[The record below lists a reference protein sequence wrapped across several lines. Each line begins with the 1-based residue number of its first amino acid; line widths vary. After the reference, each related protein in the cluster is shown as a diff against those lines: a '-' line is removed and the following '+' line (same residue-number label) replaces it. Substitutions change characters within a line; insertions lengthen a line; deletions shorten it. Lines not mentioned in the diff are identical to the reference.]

1 MLDTMKKIYPV
12 GSIYIS
18 TVSTNPSE
26 LFGFG
31 TWEAMPAGRVLLAQ
45 GKVETENYTH
55 NFVAGETG
63 GEFVHQL
70 TVGEMPVHNHEASS
84 NTTGNHEHTIYYGAN
99 DSWQYHGS
107 GNIIGHIGI
116 NGSIS
121 KNTSTNGN
129 HNHIVTISNTGSS
142 QSHNNME
149 PYIVVYMW
157 KRTD

>member
-1 MLDTMKKIYPV
+1 MFTAFIKILP
-12 GSIYIS
+12 
-18 TVSTNPSE
+18 
-26 LFGFG
+26 
-31 TWEAMPAGRVLLAQ
+31 
-45 GKVETENYTH
+45 
-55 NFVAGETG
+55 
-63 GEFVHQL
+63 
-70 TVGEMPVHNHEASS
+70 VGEMPVHNHEASS